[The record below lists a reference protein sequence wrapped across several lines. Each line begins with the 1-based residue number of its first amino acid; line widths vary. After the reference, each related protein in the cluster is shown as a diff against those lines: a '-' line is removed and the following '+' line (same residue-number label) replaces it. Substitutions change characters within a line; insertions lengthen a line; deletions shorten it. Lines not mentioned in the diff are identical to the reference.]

1 LFRIPTFRKVEW
13 KVSDYDSIQ
22 TVVRKGLTMMW
33 EDGPGGHHYVNMRGK
48 YREMG
53 CGIADLNGEVTV
65 SQDFR

>member
-1 LFRIPTFRKVEW
+1 
-13 KVSDYDSIQ
+13 VSDYDSIQ